1 MKLDNYD
8 YKKNKLKTSPPSS
21 KHSTTTTPH
30 STVLCSVLAQEF
42 GFKADMMLSWLQT
55 QEGKIASAAPIS
67 LKKHEVE
74 KVCTGSYD
82 PTDSDIQLKLGARDF
97 MDPIKFQFIDSISF
111 FANLE

>member
-1 MKLDNYD
+1 MKLDNFNE
-8 YKKNKLKTSPPSS
+8 KCFKLGTLYPYIQQLPLLIQLSF
-21 KHSTTTTPH
+21 
-30 STVLCSVLAQEF
+30 VLAQEF

-97 MDPIKFQFIDSISF
+97 MAPIKF
-111 FANLE
+111 